1 MRLKLLLPDV
11 KATEFTQPKK
21 CRRAWCAGMR
31 FYPRQIIQKKIV
43 DTQYKEVSA
52 WRIELWIRILWRL
65 NVNRTQRYLSLSP
78 VSWSPNR
85 KLLLID
91 LEQRENRRVPLLD
104 DGRRL
109 YLPDDLIPQI
119 VPGKIAELG
128 IRQNLRQRKRP

>member
-1 MRLKLLLPDV
+1 
-11 KATEFTQPKK
+11 
-21 CRRAWCAGMR
+21 MR